1 MRVPRS
7 PSLPRAA
14 VSSLVAISA
23 SVRSRWQAL
32 FGLGHRALVIGDA
45 DLHRFDLGAE
55 RGDFGALAVGDQ
67 RAFAEL
73 AEKLCQFGFLV
84 GEMALGFAQRAR
96 FDLEFILGG
105 AELIAQRL
113 VARFE
118 RKNGRGLFA
127 ELFLELVDGVGLLA
141 ELGQLRRGLGLHL
154 LDAHFEPSGRHR
166 EFGAQLI
173 LVGADFGDRQR
184 RRRFEALHRQAH
196 GAVMHQ
202 RNEQQAEQRRDQKS
216 DTEIHDRFDHDA
228 TPPGRLPHSCPP
240 AAKEREGERTT
251 MPCGCALHHIH
262 RTLT

>member
-14 VSSLVAISA
+14 VSSSVAASA
-23 SVRSRWQAL
+23 VGALARQAL
-32 FGLGHRALVIGDA
+32 LGLGHRALVIGDA

-55 RGDFGALAVGDQ
+55 RGDLGALAVGDQ

-73 AEKLCQFGFLV
+73 AEKLCQLGFLV
-84 GEMALGFAQRAR
+84 GEVTLGFAQRAR
-96 FDLEFILGG
+96 FDLEFFLGG
-105 AELIAQRL
+105 AQLIAQRL

-118 RKNGRGLFA
+118 RENGRGLLA
-127 ELFLELVDGVGLLA
+127 ELFLELIDGVGFLA

-166 EFGAQLI
+166 EFGAQLV
-173 LVGADFGDRQR
+173 LVGADLGDRQR
-184 RRRFEALHRQAH
+184 RCRFEALHRQAH
-196 GAVMHQ
+196 RAAMHQ
-202 RNEQQAEQRRDQKS
+202 RNEQQAQQRRNQKS

-228 TPPGRLPHSCPP
+228 SGPSPRSCPP
-240 AAKEREGERTT
+240 AGKEKERERMT
-251 MPCGCALHHIH
+251 MPCGCGLHHMH